1 MNMRNLALLGV
12 VLFLLIALVTVMTS
26 SSGTSGAQDM
36 SYSQFL
42 REVDQGRIKEAT
54 IKGDKVTATLDSK
67 KIAVTRDTFE
77 FDFAQK
83 LTAKGVNVKIED
95 SEGGGTI
102 LSYVFSALPLL
113 FIVGLWFFLM
123 RQMQGGGDGP

>member
-67 KIAVTRDTFE
+67 KIAVDISKRAYE
-77 FDFAQK
+77 VVPYVSFAQWVNPVAYREDK
-83 LTAKGVNVKIED
+83 ISGVIPVPSVPAMWNIEKK
-95 SEGGGTI
+95 
-102 LSYVFSALPLL
+102 
-113 FIVGLWFFLM
+113 
-123 RQMQGGGDGP
+123 